1 MFIAALFTIA
11 RTWKL
16 PKCPSAAEWI
26 KMWYM
31 YTMKDYS
38 TIKHNET
45 MSFATTWID
54 LETVGCY
61 TE

>member
-1 MFIAALFTIA
+1 MFIAALFTVA

-31 YTMKDYS
+31 CTMKDYS

-45 MSFATTWID
+45 MSFAATWID